1 MIARGQLGELPLR
14 PVSMAAM
21 PTAAVAGPS
30 EETTAE
36 TPRSRDPVVGAL
48 WAMGI
53 IYVTLQDLVPVAAC
67 FVAGGL
73 LAIWWAEGIKA

>member
-1 MIARGQLGELPLR
+1 LR
-14 PVSMAAM
+14 
-21 PTAAVAGPS
+21 TLQ
-30 EETTAE
+30 
-36 TPRSRDPVVGAL
+36 GAL